1 MNVKKIESYRK
12 KEEIK
17 TMLRNGITWELIAE
31 VCKCSFSTIA
41 KVSKKVNKEQQELT
55 S

>member
-1 MNVKKIESYRK
+1 MNVKQIESYRK

-31 VCKCSFSTIA
+31 VLHCSFSTIA
-41 KVSKKVNKEQQELT
+41 KVSKTVEKEQKELLV
-55 S
+55 